1 MVLFLTVLR
10 FEPRM
15 GFQYPSWL
23 AVLSVLCPS
32 SQAYCH
38 ARATPSCSTLLP
50 PLWCV
55 LAANQS
61 AVWLYPQRRFLGIR
75 EVQESIINRS
85 RRPQGTRCAGLLES
99 SSSSQTV
106 HPTLVC
112 VHEYSLPSLRL
123 CVWSVKCPSLRGVN
137 INPVVCVSSECKQVK
152 IRYVLPLNLCIRS
165 CSFKYSLKGSADAHF
180 TQVDMILWGLNEK
193 SITFGLKFLN
203 GSIKKHLLYPVK
215 ISSVFSTLFFLVH
228 VALYVSELC
237 WLRPSLPWSDEQT
250 IDMCRFPI
258 RLLQILWCVRHLAI
272 TIIINEYWKIYKR
285 ITCCCRRTQSMRS
298 KICRPFQKWR
308 MACISRPIETAHNE
322 ASKTG

>member
-75 EVQESIINRS
+75 VVQESIINRS

-99 SSSSQTV
+99 SSQTV
-106 HPTLVC
+106 HPSLVC
-112 VHEYSLPSLRL
+112 VHEYSLPSLWL

-137 INPVVCVSSECKQVK
+137 INPVVSQVK
-152 IRYVLPLNLCIRS
+152 VNR
-165 CSFKYSLKGSADAHF
+165 
-180 TQVDMILWGLNEK
+180 WK
-193 SITFGLKFLN
+193 S
-203 GSIKKHLLYPVK
+203 
-215 ISSVFSTLFFLVH
+215 
-228 VALYVSELC
+228 
-237 WLRPSLPWSDEQT
+237 
-250 IDMCRFPI
+250 DMCC
-258 RLLQILWCVRHLAI
+258 LW
-272 TIIINEYWKIYKR
+272 
-285 ITCCCRRTQSMRS
+285 
-298 KICRPFQKWR
+298 IC
-308 MACISRPIETAHNE
+308 A
-322 ASKTG
+322 